1 MMKEIILIVGPTGS
15 GKTSL
20 SLNLYGKLDSEIIS
34 ADSMQIYKYM
44 DIGTAKV
51 SEKIREKIKHHMID
65 IVNPDDAFSVASFQ
79 KDTFKIIDN
88 LIIKNKIPIVVG
100 GTGLYI
106 NSLTYNLDFSNA
118 KSDESIRN
126 KLYYEYEENGKQF
139 ILNKLKKVDLDSYN
153 TIEHNNIKRV
163 IRAIEI
169 YEITGVPYSK
179 QNKDF
184 RNENNN
190 YNFKIY
196 GLTDDR
202 KLLYERINNRVDEM
216 IKDGLFDEVK
226 FLIDNYDN
234 NSQSFKGIGYKE
246 IIDYYNGIYS
256 KNEAIEKLK
265 QNSRKYA
272 KRQLTW
278 FRRDKRIKWFNLSE
292 YKNNIAEI
300 SNKIYKEI
308 KNGQI

>member
-1 MMKEIILIVGPTGS
+1 MKEIILIVGPTGS